1 MYNCEIV
8 LIICSI
14 DYDNN
19 EKYVLSVSSSELI
32 LPKKSISQNIDED
45 ISSLFFSIMSYH
57 SDWLSH
63 KIVKAEKD
71 KETVK
76 IYYLFKTKKSW
87 QIMNYIKHN

>member
-1 MYNCEIV
+1 M
-8 LIICSI
+8 
-14 DYDNN
+14 
-19 EKYVLSVSSSELI
+19 LSVSSSELI

-76 IYYLFKTKKSW
+76 IYYLFKTMKTDTENW
-87 QIMNYIKHN
+87 IKTSTASIIYPNLREIFLYV